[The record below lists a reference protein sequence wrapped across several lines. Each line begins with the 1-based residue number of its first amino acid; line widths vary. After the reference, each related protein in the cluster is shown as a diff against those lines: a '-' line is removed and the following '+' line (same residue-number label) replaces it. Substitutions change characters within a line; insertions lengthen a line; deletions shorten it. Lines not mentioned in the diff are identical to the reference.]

1 MPVEGPVT
9 DSSMVSGSR
18 STQRAQFYPSPFFD
32 IAGTYFPE
40 TPKALFRF
48 CRYYYYT
55 VGVIG
60 AAVDIHAAYPVTDV
74 IIDEEDEELR
84 KRWKQILDEQF
95 KIKSFMIEAGKDK
108 VCLGNSLIS
117 LHIPFKRFLV
127 CPACRE
133 KRVIDDP
140 LFQYEF
146 KNFAFSGICPKC
158 GNHGKYAVQDEPI
171 KDIKRANLIRWA
183 AENIDIE
190 YNPITG
196 EHFYKYSIPNE
207 IKRMIVQGRRHIIER
222 IPMVFIEAMRDNAPI
237 IFNSDNIFHMKR
249 ASLAEKNMG
258 WGEPAMIRVLKD
270 LYYLQVLKKAREQV
284 AHQHIVP
291 LWVLFPQP
299 QGELN
304 PYEHLNLAEW
314 RGRVEQE
321 IKNWRQDPNYIPV
334 MPIPLGFQFIGGNF
348 KSLDTTPEMQNLLLN
363 ILAGMNM
370 PQEFV
375 YGGLQYSGT
384 SFSIRMLANLF
395 NGHRA
400 QLLEFING
408 FLIPRLSEVFNIKPV
423 KVHFTELKLA
433 DDVQKKQLMFQL
445 NAANKVS
452 DATMLSEF
460 GLDSASEAEKIKAE
474 MKRQGEILAAQMIEQ
489 EKAKAEAMLA
499 NVRGQIKGQLMQNTI
514 ALDVQ
519 EELMKQQVQ
528 FDRTQPFKIN
538 PDLFPA
544 IFKADPKENPYRDE
558 NGKPFFVLNPVSL
571 PATVKSLAKS
581 MMAVND
587 QKRQELMGEL
597 QANMPMMADL
607 VGAEMGAMGGPQ
619 GGPPG
624 QNGAGKRPLPT
635 PKVDMRPMPTQKP
648 PRRAGGAS

>member
-1 MPVEGPVT
+1 MPVEGPIT
-9 DSSMVSGSR
+9 DSSMSTTSR
-18 STQRAQFYPSPFFD
+18 ATQRATTYPSPFFD
-32 IAGTYFPE
+32 IASTYFPE
-40 TPKALFRF
+40 SPKALFRF

-60 AAVDIHAAYPVTDV
+60 AAVDIHAAYPVTDIV
-74 IIDEEDEELR
+74 IDEEDEKLR
-84 KRWKQILDEQF
+84 GVWMQILNEQF
-95 KIKSFMIEAGKDK
+95 KMKSFLIEAGKDK

-117 LHIPFKRFLV
+117 LHTPFKRFLI
-127 CPACRE
+127 CASCKNPTP
-133 KRVIDDP
+133 IDDP
-140 LFQYEF
+140 TFQYEF
-146 KNFAFSGICPKC
+146 KNFAFQGACPKC
-158 GNHGKYAVQDEPI
+158 SNHVKYIVKDEPI
-171 KDIKRANLIRWA
+171 KDIKRTNLIRWA

-207 IKRMIVQGRRHIIER
+207 IKRLIVAGKRHIIER
-222 IPMVFIEAMRDNAPI
+222 IPMVFIDAAKDNLPI
-237 IFNSDNIFHMKR
+237 LFNSDNIFHMKR

-314 RGRVEQE
+314 RGRVEGE
-321 IKNWRQDPNYIPV
+321 IKNWRQDPNYIPI

-348 KSLDTTPEMQNLLLN
+348 KNLDTTPEMQNLLLN

-384 SFSIRMLANLF
+384 SFSIRMLSNLF

-408 FLIPRLSEVFNIKPV
+408 FLIPRISEIFSIKPV

-433 DDVQKKQLMFQL
+433 DDVQKKQLMLQL
-445 NAANKVS
+445 NQANKVS

-460 GLDSASEAEKIKAE
+460 GLDAAAEVAKVKSE
-474 MKRQGEILAAQMIEQ
+474 MKRGGELLAAQMIEQ
-489 EKAKAEAMLA
+489 EKAKAEALLI
-499 NVRGQIKGQLMQNTI
+499 NIRGQIKSQLMQNTI
-514 ALDVQ
+514 ALEVQ
-519 EELMKQQVQ
+519 EELAKNTVE
-528 FDRTQPFKIN
+528 FDRTQPYKIN
-538 PDLFPA
+538 PDLFGA
-544 IFKADPKENPYRDE
+544 IFKSSGKSNPYTDD
-558 NGKPFFVLNPVSL
+558 NGKPFFVINPISL
-571 PATVKSLAKS
+571 PATVTSLAKS
-581 MMAVND
+581 MMAVNEE
-587 QKRQELMGEL
+587 KRQELMADL
-597 QANMPMMADL
+597 QANMPMMGEL
-607 VGAEMGAMGGPQ
+607 VGAEMNTM

-624 QNGAGKRPLPT
+624 QNGAAAGKRPLPT
-635 PKVDMRPMPTQKP
+635 PKTDMRPLPEKKP
-648 PRRAGGAS
+648 PRRAGGGT

>member
-1 MPVEGPVT
+1 MPVDGPIT
-9 DSSMVSGSR
+9 DASVSTGSR
-18 STQRAQFYPSPFFD
+18 ASQRAQGYPSPFFD

-60 AAVDIHAAYPVTDV
+60 AAVDIHAAYPITDIV
-74 IIDEEDEELR
+74 IDEEDEKLR
-84 KRWKQILDEQF
+84 NRWKQILEEQF
-95 KIKSFMIEAGKDK
+95 KVKSFLIEAGKDK
-108 VCLGNSLIS
+108 MCLGNSLIS
-117 LHIPFKRFLV
+117 MHVPFKRFLV
-127 CPACRE
+127 CPSCRE
-133 KRVIDDP
+133 RKAIDDP
-140 LFQYEF
+140 LFNYEF
-146 KNFAFSGICPKC
+146 KNFAFMGICPKC
-158 GNHGKYAVQDEPI
+158 GNHGKYGVIDETI

-196 EHFYKYSIPNE
+196 EHFYKYTIPNE
-207 IKRMIVQGRRHIIER
+207 IKRMIMMGRRHIIER
-222 IPMVFIEAMRDNAPI
+222 IPMVFIDAMRDNSPI
-237 IFNSDNIFHMKR
+237 VFNSENIFHMKR

-291 LWVLFPQP
+291 LWILFPQP

-314 RGRVEQE
+314 RGRVEGE
-321 IKNWRQDPNYIPV
+321 IAKWRQDPNYIPV
-334 MPIPLGFQFIGGNF
+334 MPLPLGFQFLGGNF
-348 KSLDTTPEMQNLLLN
+348 KNLDTTPEMQNLLLN
-363 ILAGMNM
+363 ILAGLNM

-384 SFSIRMLANLF
+384 SFSIRMLSNLF

-400 QLLEFING
+400 QCLEFLNG
-408 FLIPRLSEVFNIKPV
+408 FLIPRLSEIFDIKAV

-460 GLDSASEAEKIKAE
+460 GLDAAAEVGKIKAE
-474 MKRQGEILAAQMIEQ
+474 MKRQGEVLAAQMIEQ
-489 EKAKAEAMLA
+489 EKAKAEAMLI
-499 NVRGQIKGQLMQNTI
+499 NIRGQIKTQLMQNTI
-514 ALDVQ
+514 ALEVQ
-519 EELMKQQVQ
+519 EELAKNNVE

-538 PDLFPA
+538 PDLFPS
-544 IFKADPKENPYRDE
+544 IFKSDPRENPYRDE
-558 NGKPFFVLNPVSL
+558 TGKPFFVLNPVSL

-581 MMAVND
+581 MMANNE
-587 QKRQELMGEL
+587 QKRTELMNDL

-607 VGAEMGAMGGPQ
+607 VTAEMGAMGGPAAG
-619 GGPPG
+619 GGP
-624 QNGAGKRPLPT
+624 NGAGKSALPR
-635 PKVDMRPMPTQKP
+635 PKVDMRPMPLQKP
-648 PRRAGGAS
+648 PRRAGGQG